1 MGRAIDFNEK
11 DYFLRNQQV
20 AGSIPAISSKL
31 KNIQSTLC
39 IVKTQNIIEY
49 TNWGK
54 YGKEEI

>member
-31 KNIQSTLC
+31 KNFQSTLC

-49 TNWGK
+49 TN
-54 YGKEEI
+54 